1 MKKYN
6 KHDNKFEFSER
17 IRQSITKHSIP
28 ISPTI
33 LCKNFNQHHHG
44 DNISIQTAS
53 NWLSG
58 VSVPNQDKLQTL
70 ANWLS
75 VDIHWLRFGND
86 LPVNHIPPRSTE
98 QQNLVK
104 NFALLSPIH
113 QKIVLDLVN
122 SLVETY

>member
-1 MKKYN
+1 MLLTVVYREACLQRLSWSSRVIEN
-6 KHDNKFEFSER
+6 IN
-17 IRQSITKHSIP
+17 T
-28 ISPTI
+28 ISS
-33 LCKNFNQHHHG
+33 LMNH
-44 DNISIQTAS
+44 
-53 NWLSG
+53 LSRTG
-58 VSVPNQDKLQTL
+58 VNQDKLQTL

-86 LPVNHIPPRSTE
+86 VPVNHIPPLSTE